1 MRSPYSLLPLLV
13 FLLALG
19 LLVAFVQIGIVTI
32 AFEKLGLSAASAYL
46 LLFASLFGSAFNLP
60 LFAIAV
66 HPGSGIQLL
75 PVRWHGLVRQTHR
88 PFTGKTLVAL
98 NVGGG
103 LIPATFSL
111 YLIGHNPLAVG
122 EVLAAI
128 AVVALV
134 SRLLSRP
141 IPGVGV
147 GMPIFIAP
155 LCAAL
160 TAVIIDP
167 DQSAP
172 LAYIGGTLGVLI
184 GADLLRLDDI
194 RRMGTP
200 FASIGGAGTFD
211 GIFLTGFVAV
221 LLA

>member
-1 MRSPYSLLPLLV
+1 MRSPFSLLPLLL
-13 FLLALG
+13 FLLAIG
-19 LLVAFVQIGIVTI
+19 LLVALVQIGIVTI
-32 AFEKLGLSAASAYL
+32 AFEKLGLSAGSAYL

-60 LFAIAV
+60 LFALEAR
-66 HPGSGIQLL
+66 PDSGTQIL
-75 PVRWHGLVRQTHR
+75 PAPWHRLVRPAPR
-88 PFTGKTLVAL
+88 PFTGKTLVTL

-103 LIPATFSL
+103 LIPAAFSL
-111 YLIGHNPLAVG
+111 YLIGHNPLAAW

-128 AVVALV
+128 AVVTLV

-141 IPGVGV
+141 IPGIGV

-160 TAVIIDP
+160 TAVLINP
-167 DQSAP
+167 EQSAP